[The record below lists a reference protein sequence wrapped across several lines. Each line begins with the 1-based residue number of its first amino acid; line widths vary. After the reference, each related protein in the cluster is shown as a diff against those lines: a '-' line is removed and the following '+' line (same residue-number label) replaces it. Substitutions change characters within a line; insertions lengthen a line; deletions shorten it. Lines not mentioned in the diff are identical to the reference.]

1 MTILDLWNLW
11 AIKHGFIHVR
21 RVSKEDAHIILEP
34 LGLHQDTDAYNLWNP
49 WGYLQKFVEA
59 GGDLERL
66 NLKQNK

>member
-34 LGLHQDTDAYNLWNP
+34 LGLHQDTDAYNDAFGALIF
-49 WGYLQKFVEA
+49 GIRGVTYKSL
-59 GGDLERL
+59 
-66 NLKQNK
+66 LKQEAIWSV